1 MIRSRHSGERGGAK
15 LNMLITL
22 VIVGAMGYAS
32 FKVVPIYVD
41 NYQLQ
46 DSIETESRFALTGY
60 PKRTPDDVRNDV
72 LKKAQELGLPL
83 KPEDIR
89 VSMNNGSVEI
99 GADYSVTFDLAVY
112 QWTHDFHLH
121 ADNHT
126 I

>member
-1 MIRSRHSGERGGAK
+1 MVRSKQPRERGGAK

-22 VIVGAMGYAS
+22 LIVGTMGYAS
-32 FKVVPIYVD
+32 FKIVPVYVE

-46 DSIETESRFALTGY
+46 DSIQTESRFALTGY

-83 KPEDIR
+83 RAEDIQ
-89 VSMNNGSVEI
+89 VTMNNGSVDI
-99 GADYSVTFDLAVY
+99 GAEYSVTFDLAVY

>member
-1 MIRSRHSGERGGAK
+1 MVRPKRSGERGGSK
-15 LNMLITL
+15 FNLLITL
-22 VIVGAMGYAS
+22 VILGAMGYSA
-32 FKVVPIYVD
+32 FKVVPVYVD

-46 DSIETESRFALTGY
+46 DSIQTESRFALTGY

-83 KPEDIR
+83 KAEDIR

>member
-1 MIRSRHSGERGGAK
+1 MVRSKQPRERGGAK

-22 VIVGAMGYAS
+22 LIVGTMGYTS
-32 FKVVPIYVD
+32 FKIVPVYVE

-46 DSIETESRFALTGY
+46 DSIQTESRFALTGY

-83 KPEDIR
+83 RAEDIQ
-89 VSMNNGSVEI
+89 VTMNNGSVDI
-99 GADYSVTFDLAVY
+99 GAEYSVTFDLAVY